1 VLLSSVKRIMH
12 KRLAFITTIL
22 GLCVTVAPMKA
33 HHAFAQEFDEKKPI
47 TLKGTVTKWEIINPH
62 SWIHLDVKNPDG
74 SVTNWMIEGGSP
86 NNLFR
91 LGFTKD
97 SLPVGTEIVVEGY
110 QAKDGA
116 NRAVG
121 KNLTFSDGKRLFM
134 GGSAPGA
141 NGEIPK

>member
-1 VLLSSVKRIMH
+1 MTFAMQKKLALVTMLAALL
-12 KRLAFITTIL
+12 AAA
-22 GLCVTVAPMKA
+22 APIWA

-47 TLKGTVTKWEIINPH
+47 TLKGSVTKWELINPH

-97 SLPVGTEIVVEGY
+97 SLPAGTEIVVEGY

-121 KNLTFSDGKRLFM
+121 KNLTFTDGKRLFL
-134 GGSAPGA
+134 GGSAPGSH
-141 NGEIPK
+141 GESER